1 MDGSP
6 VNRYALHVALGRV
19 VGSSVFDARTGRGL
33 SYILVRPRTD
43 CRHATR
49 VFFYADSATQ
59 IEWAFRATRRSTREQ
74 RQEEL
79 LFTFM
84 ISMTEGHGHTLT
96 GDIQHHA
103 QFASRILKN
112 QRDIWVYL
120 PPGYRRSTSRRY
132 PVFYLH
138 DGQNVFDAATA
149 FGGTEWNADETA
161 QGLINRRL
169 IEPLIIVAVGSAG
182 EDRIHEYHSHQR
194 PA

>member
-1 MDGSP
+1 
-6 VNRYALHVALGRV
+6 
-19 VGSSVFDARTGRGL
+19 
-33 SYILVRPRTD
+33 
-43 CRHATR
+43 
-49 VFFYADSATQ
+49 
-59 IEWAFRATRRSTREQ
+59 
-74 RQEEL
+74 
-79 LFTFM
+79 
-84 ISMTEGHGHTLT
+84 MTEGHGHTLT
-96 GDIQHHA
+96 GDIQQHA

-169 IEPLIIVAVGSAG
+169 IEPLIIVAVAVWAKIGFTSTLPPTVGLNRTEAPTPRVAVYFG
-182 EDRIHEYHSHQR
+182 IMGVFLSMN
-194 PA
+194 

>member
-1 MDGSP
+1 
-6 VNRYALHVALGRV
+6 
-19 VGSSVFDARTGRGL
+19 
-33 SYILVRPRTD
+33 
-43 CRHATR
+43 
-49 VFFYADSATQ
+49 
-59 IEWAFRATRRSTREQ
+59 
-74 RQEEL
+74 
-79 LFTFM
+79 
-84 ISMTEGHGHTLT
+84 MTEGHGHTLT

-161 QGLINRRL
+161 EELINRRL

-182 EDRIHEYHSHQR
+182 EDRIHEYTPTNGRLEPNGGLRRQESRFTSSLRAFSCRRIKALYRSNLSHPPRQGFDR
-194 PA
+194 SRWFVFGWTCFLDLELLVS